1 MIRNSDLYLAILQ
14 DLLRNFSSLTLDKE
28 SEN

>member
-1 MIRNSDLYLAILQ
+1 MIRNSDLYLAILE
-14 DLLRNFSSLTLDKE
+14 DLLRTFSSLTLDKE